1 MKKKKGLN
9 LLWKFASM
17 SLLPLLVLF
26 VIAQFAI
33 SFITNTVAEKL
44 VGNMLASNAYA
55 MDELMMMGIE
65 AYGENGSQIGETMEA
80 MKEQTGGV
88 NYALVDVKNEA
99 ILISTFTKD
108 VPPNM
113 EAINKAVKEG
123 TFFDAKD
130 MGAGEPYYTYYR
142 AVGGGL
148 YCMMANVPYSTIKAY
163 YNKYLVGIILSMV
176 AIMILSTILVYVLV
190 KMVVKAIT
198 STVGNLDH
206 VADGNLNYNLPD
218 KITTRSDEV
227 GNIAR
232 AIQSLVQKLGKT
244 VTNIHESTESLNDFS
259 GQFKNSFDKI
269 NDQITSVNQAVDEI
283 ANGATSQAQE
293 TTRIAQEM
301 NDMGEALNDAAGSVK
316 QLMDSTNSMRDQN
329 KKMNDILEELS
340 EISARTEK
348 SIDDVYDQTAETN
361 KSAEEIRNVV
371 DIISDIA
378 SQTNL
383 LSLNASIEA
392 ARAGEQGKGFAVV
405 ADEVRNLAEQSADSA
420 QKISAIVEELI
431 SKANVSVQTMEGVRN
446 EINNQNEKLSTT
458 RDTFEVLKEEIRSVA
473 SEIDNVSSQVDALNN
488 TKDQVMGGLEGLSA
502 IAEEN
507 AASTEETAATM
518 VELEQI
524 VNECN
529 TATGNLID
537 LAGQMDSN
545 VNSFKLDEEAIA
557 MAKEMQED
565 APSSEE

>member
-17 SLLPLLVLF
+17 SLVPLLVLF

-55 MDELMMMGIE
+55 MDEIMMLGIE
-65 AYGENGSQIGETMEA
+65 AYGQEGAQIGEIMEE

-88 NYALVDVKNEA
+88 NYALVDVKGET
-99 ILISTFTKD
+99 ILISTFTRD
-108 VPPNM
+108 VPVNM
-113 EAINKAVKEG
+113 EAVNKAVAAG
-123 TFFDAKD
+123 TYFDAKD
-130 MGAGEPYYTYYR
+130 MGSGEPFYTYYR
-142 AVGGGL
+142 SVGGGL

-163 YNKYLVGIILSMV
+163 YNKYLMGIILSMV

-446 EINNQNEKLSTT
+446 EINEKLSTT